1 MLYCVAQLPPCT
13 LIMQGLGQG
22 MVPLMVKLAVSTNNN
37 SDWNGAYDILRSLL
51 RTLDPQVLEL
61 EVC

>member
-1 MLYCVAQLPPCT
+1 
-13 LIMQGLGQG
+13 MQGLGQG

-37 SDWNGAYDILRSLL
+37 SDWNEAYDILRSLL
-51 RTLDPQVLEL
+51 RTLDPLVLEL